1 MGKLLG
7 LDRDW
12 AARAIK
18 AVGNY
23 GEMFDRNVGEK
34 SAIKLPRG
42 RNNLWSKGGLQYS
55 PPLR

>member
-1 MGKLLG
+1 
-7 LDRDW
+7 
-12 AARAIK
+12 
-18 AVGNY
+18 VGNY

-42 RNNLWSKGGLQYS
+42 LNNLWRKGGLQYS